1 VNLTRQFTFSN
12 EQQRR
17 DYFDDAIASIQANCA
32 RLYGGY
38 YEPASDRDLKLAE
51 GIAELLRKFGRDP
64 FSSVN

>member
-1 VNLTRQFTFSN
+1 MNLTRQFTFGN

-17 DYFDDAIASIQANCA
+17 DYFDDAIASLQSNCA

-51 GIAELLRKFGRDP
+51 GIAELLRKFGREP